1 MRWRL
6 LGSKQ
11 LNDTFTEPCGFAGN
25 TLNAKK
31 LRTIECS
38 FPMANHPVKC
48 THCVKMV
55 WRFDLKKHFELEH
68 EGESCPDVGI
78 ISDAEK
84 GILQKKKKNT
94 KNALTKSDLDKL
106 SDNEIKLLPLKD
118 FWDVKNKK
126 WKKGDAENFGKQKK
140 RENEDPFRWSEL

>member
-1 MRWRL
+1 M
-6 LGSKQ
+6 
-11 LNDTFTEPCGFAGN
+11 
-25 TLNAKK
+25 
-31 LRTIECS
+31 
-38 FPMANHPVKC
+38 
-48 THCVKMV
+48 
-55 WRFDLKKHFELEH
+55 EH

-126 WKKGDAENFGKQKK
+126 WKKGDAGNIGKQKK
-140 RENEDPFRWSEL
+140 ARKCRAFSVQRTLNNISEF